1 MRILVVDDELQIC
14 ELLDEFLSMQ
24 GHQIT
29 TVTSGEEAIIEF
41 QANKTPVVLLDIRMP
56 GISGIEVLRRIKEI
70 DSNTGVIMLS
80 AFGDPDT
87 VQEAFQA
94 GADYYLEKPIE
105 LEELMKVLVELE
117 ESRGSDE
124 SS

>member
-1 MRILVVDDELQIC
+1 MKILVVDDELQIC
-14 ELLDEFLSMQ
+14 ELLDEFLSVQ

-29 TVTSGEEAIIEF
+29 AVTSGEEAIIEF

-56 GISGIEVLRRIKEI
+56 GMSGIEVLRRIKEI

-87 VQEAFQA
+87 VKEEFQA
-94 GADYYLEKPIE
+94 
-105 LEELMKVLVELE
+105 
-117 ESRGSDE
+117 
-124 SS
+124 

>member
-14 ELLDEFLSMQ
+14 ELLEEFLSMQ
-24 GHQIT
+24 GHQVT
-29 TVTSGEEAIIEF
+29 TVNSGEEAIIKF
-41 QANKTPVVLLDIRMP
+41 QANKSPVVLLDIRMP
-56 GISGIEVLRRIKEI
+56 GMSGIEALRRIKEI

-105 LEELMKVLVELE
+105 LEELIKVLVELQ